1 MSNYYVCCIA
11 RLEGRYI
18 REFVEH
24 YLSLGFTKVIIC
36 DNNHDG
42 EDDLNVIDDYVKQG
56 KVIIEDYKNEV
67 KAQMRAYTKVYEKY
81 GKEYDWMLF
90 CDIDEHLY
98 LENHKT
104 IDEFLQDKQ
113 DFDCVLINWLCYGDC
128 EQIEADYTKP
138 LKERFTYPLP
148 LNLCVQYQFPENTHI
163 KSIVKGGINV
173 VFYGNPH
180 IPSTPLRCCNA
191 NGVQVDNRPWQ
202 NIDYTNAHIKH
213 YVTKSLEEWCTNKM
227 ARGTADRDYNTFI
240 KFYSNRYFQYNKPT
254 QEKLDWLKNHNF
266 IKT

>member
-1 MSNYYVCCIA
+1 MRTCVVTMA
-11 RLEGRYI
+11 RLEGRYLP
-18 REFVEH
+18 EFIEH
-24 YLSLGFTKVIIC
+24 YKSLGFTNIIFC
-36 DNNHDG
+36 DNNHSDDN
-42 EDDLNVIDDYVKQG
+42 EDVKGILKPYSDFVIYEGYVD
-56 KVIIEDYKNEV
+56 KVGY
-67 KAQMRAYTKVYEKY
+67 QMRCYTEIYEKY
-81 GKEYDWMLF
+81 KNDYDWFFF

-148 LNLCVQYQFPENTHI
+148 LNLCVQYQFPENAHI

-227 ARGTADRDYNTFI
+227 ARGTADRDYQTFI